1 MGESEVIYGFLTV
14 QGVGAPTS
22 ALFKGQLYSSNE
34 GVPVIQERHDS
45 EPGLGCKGEE
55 ESRI

>member
-14 QGVGAPTS
+14 QGLGAPTS
-22 ALFKGQLYSSNE
+22 ALFKGQLYSLNE
-34 GVPVIQERHDS
+34 GVPVIQERRDS
-45 EPGLGCKGEE
+45 DPGLGFKGG